1 MPMRV
6 WAKLSP
12 SRITYR
18 RLFKPRSTTL
28 ARRLLLGD
36 LGQVMHYYH
45 PPAYPSAHPILTM
58 VGAERSRAYFLL
70 STLMRPSTPA
80 RNAKARLNQGRS
92 SYSLRF
98 LVRRP
103 LCGKATRRM
112 PAFLAASSPL
122 HLLCPP
128 QQPTYDAHPV
138 GKQPAVGGIMDV
150 GFHDGGVHSELSTAG
165 DFQRPLASSTARSFK
180 EATVSGPIWLA
191 QRIRVVSS
199 GALCS
204 YSVQRTGARRWSR

>member
-58 VGAERSRAYFLL
+58 VGAERSRA
-70 STLMRPSTPA
+70 
-80 RNAKARLNQGRS
+80 
-92 SYSLRF
+92 YSLRF